1 MVINNRLAALAAAV
15 GAALVLVGC
24 STPGRPTSS
33 GTTSAAQP
41 ASPSSQITPTSG
53 APASGDPRRTGK
65 ADGLQI
71 TIYPQEGGM
80 DCMPQA
86 LVPPCDVK
94 PRGQVATYEPEMQ
107 LDAKQDFTVSKGD
120 GAINVTRTDVA
131 TQNPIGTSPT
141 ASLRISVEP

>member
-71 TIYPQEGGM
+71 TIYPQEGTTVRPGGPPIRFGITLLNTTANDIAQVGM
-80 DCMPQA
+80 
-86 LVPPCDVK
+86 V
-94 PRGQVATYEPEMQ
+94 
-107 LDAKQDFTVSKGD
+107 VSLGHCSC
-120 GAINVTRTDVA
+120 G
-131 TQNPIGTSPT
+131 S
-141 ASLRISVEP
+141 